1 VFEARGLV
9 IQQWDKVQTDLLT
22 IVPEKNVVA
31 DSENIALPEP
41 VKTA

>member
-1 VFEARGLV
+1 M

-22 IVPEKNVVA
+22 IVPDKNGVVL
-31 DSENIALPEP
+31 SETMVLPEP